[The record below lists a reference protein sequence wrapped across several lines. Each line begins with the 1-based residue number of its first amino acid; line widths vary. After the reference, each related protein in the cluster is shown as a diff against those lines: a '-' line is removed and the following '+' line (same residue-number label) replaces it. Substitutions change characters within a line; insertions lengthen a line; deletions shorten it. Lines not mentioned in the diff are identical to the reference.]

1 MHHPGKKLRAGL
13 AGLMI
18 IAGMAM
24 GMAPG
29 MTAFADGG
37 GLTAK
42 QIVETERV
50 VKLSDGSEK
59 VERVPAE
66 LVKPGDKIFYTLVY
80 RNEGASAAEN
90 IVLTMPVPP
99 QITYLENT
107 AVQQGAEV
115 MFSADGGKSFSPR
128 GALLVTLD
136 DEVRPAKSEEVTHIR
151 WVVTEPIAPGS
162 EGRLSFAGILK

>member
-1 MHHPGKKLRAGL
+1 MQHPRKKWRTALTSL
-13 AGLMI
+13 I
-18 IAGMAM
+18 IIGSMAIS
-24 GMAPG
+24 MAPG
-29 MTAFADGG
+29 MAAFADGG

-42 QIVETERV
+42 QIVETERT
-50 VKLSDGSEK
+50 VKLSDGSEMI
-59 VERVPAE
+59 ERVPAE

-80 RNEGASAAEN
+80 RNEGDSSAEN

-107 AVQQGAEV
+107 AAQQGADV
-115 MFSADGGKSFSPR
+115 VFSADGGKSFSPR
-128 GALLVTLD
+128 GALRVTLD

-151 WVVTEPIAPGS
+151 WVVTKPILPGS